1 MPAASPAKKTTAKKA
16 APAQRK
22 RAAAG
27 KAAPRDRLPKGGE
40 AAAAEANE
48 PKLYEPGDALGDVLV
63 PLSTNGEHNGKH
75 KTLHPIAPTSDQMA
89 WAEAAFYRMN
99 LAMRAHADG
108 EEFDQ
113 EERGRVFSEIRRLTG
128 VFLSDWETD
137 WCEDALASGHV
148 QLGDMWTAM
157 ADAFTEVGGVP
168 INPDGE
174 GAHAEITVGS

>member
-1 MPAASPAKKTTAKKA
+1 MPAASPAKKAAAKKA
-16 APAQRK
+16 APARK
-22 RAAAG
+22 RAAAT

-40 AAAAEANE
+40 AAAAEADG

-63 PLSTNGEHNGKH
+63 PLSSNGEHTGKH

-99 LAMRAHADG
+99 LAMKAAADG
-108 EEFDQ
+108 EDFDQ

-128 VFLSDWETD
+128 VFLTDWETD
-137 WCEDALASGHV
+137 WCEDALSSGRV

-157 ADAFTEVGGVP
+157 ADAFVEVGGVP

-174 GAHAEITVGS
+174 GANAEITVGS

>member
-1 MPAASPAKKTTAKKA
+1 MTAATPARKAAAKKTA
-16 APAQRK
+16 ARK
-22 RAAAG
+22 RAPT

-40 AAAAEANE
+40 AAAAE

-63 PLSTNGEHNGKH
+63 PLSSNGEHTGKH

-99 LAMRAHADG
+99 LAMKAAADG

-113 EERGRVFSEIRRLTG
+113 DERGRVFSEIRRLTG
-128 VFLSDWETD
+128 VFLSGWETD
-137 WCEDALASGHV
+137 WCEDALSSGKV

-174 GAHAEITVGS
+174 GANAEITVGS

>member
-1 MPAASPAKKTTAKKA
+1 MPAASPAKKA
-16 APAQRK
+16 APRK
-22 RAAAG
+22 RTAA

-40 AAAAEANE
+40 TAAE
-48 PKLYEPGDALGDVLV
+48 PTGFEPGDALGAVRV

-75 KTLHPIAPTSDQMA
+75 KVLHPIAPTSDQLA

-99 LAMRAHADG
+99 LAMRAAAEG
-108 EEFDQ
+108 EEFDR

-128 VFLSDWETD
+128 VFLTDWETE
-137 WCEDALASGHV
+137 WCEDALSAGHI

-168 INPDGE
+168 LNPDGE
-174 GAHAEITVGS
+174 GADAEITVGS